1 MILLLDTSSPTCR
14 LALYN
19 NDTCVYQE
27 DWPVGREL
35 AEQLLGHLQ
44 QILSRYNASFSTLAG
59 IGVFKGPGSF
69 TGLRIG
75 LSVLNTL
82 ADDQLTP
89 IVGTTGD
96 NWQSEALSRLNRGDN
111 DRIVLP
117 EYGRAA
123 NITQP
128 QK

>member
-1 MILLLDTSSPTCR
+1 MILLLDTSTPTCQ
-14 LALYN
+14 LALYDG
-19 NDTCVYQE
+19 DTCVYQE

-44 QILSRYNASFSTLAG
+44 QILANHETSLATLTG
-59 IGVFKGPGSF
+59 IGVLKGPGSF

-82 ADDQLTP
+82 ADDQSIP

-96 NWQSEALSRLNRGDN
+96 DWQAEALLRLERGEN
-111 DRIVLP
+111 DKIVLP

-123 NITQP
+123 NITLP
-128 QK
+128 RK